1 MVIGLGVD
9 LVDLVRFRKVVQTKN
24 FLQKYFS
31 EEESTLNITSLAGR
45 FAAREAFYKALDR
58 KELFKFSEIKIVN
71 AADGHPLIVLSGR
84 IEEHFK
90 EKSIQLSI
98 SHTKDYAVSFVIIES
113 KN

>member
-1 MVIGLGVD
+1 MVIGIGVD
-9 LVDLVRFRKVVQTKN
+9 LVDLVRFRKVLQTKN

-31 EEESTLNITSLAGR
+31 KEESTLNIISLAGR

-58 KELFKFSEIKIVN
+58 KELFKFSEIKIIN
-71 AADGHPLIVLSGR
+71 ASDGHPLIVLSGK
-84 IEEHFK
+84 IEEYFK
-90 EKSIQLSI
+90 DKSIQLSI

>member
-1 MVIGLGVD
+1 MVIGIGVD

-58 KELFKFSEIKIVN
+58 K
-71 AADGHPLIVLSGR
+71 
-84 IEEHFK
+84 
-90 EKSIQLSI
+90 
-98 SHTKDYAVSFVIIES
+98 
-113 KN
+113 

>member
-1 MVIGLGVD
+1 
-9 LVDLVRFRKVVQTKN
+9 
-24 FLQKYFS
+24 
-31 EEESTLNITSLAGR
+31 
-45 FAAREAFYKALDR
+45 
-58 KELFKFSEIKIVN
+58 LFKFSEIKIVN